1 MAKLNDDLAEII
13 TARNDMK
20 SALAL
25 KGQTVTNDIRTYAEA
40 ISHIEGGSKQE
51 YDEYTQVDFTDFDND
66 FISHIE
72 FAEDMGGE
80 LPVFADLTIYKVGA
94 NRTGNNY
101 YPYIITSKYTSPYTT
116 QYNGNFYMRVFY
128 SDDTR
133 KDVGD
138 HVQLD
143 KYEMGNYNVWAT
155 NEFIIN
161 DMIDQSGNN
170 VLYPT
175 GKTITKIQL
184 TLQNSM

>member
-1 MAKLNDDLAEII
+1 MATLKAKAQNILNEKTEKII
-13 TARNDMK
+13 PENIK
-20 SALAL
+20 
-25 KGQTVTNDIRTYAEA
+25 KDITIFDITGTY
-40 ISHIEGGSKQE
+40 EGSGSKQE
-51 YDEYTQVDFTDFDND
+51 YDEYTQVDFTDFDSD
-66 FISHIE
+66 FISHIK

-80 LPVFADLTIYKVGA
+80 LPVFANLTIYKVGA

-116 QYNGNFYMRVFY
+116 QYNGNFNMRVFY

-133 KDVGD
+133 KDAFSFVS
-138 HVQLD
+138 LD

>member
-1 MAKLNDDLAEII
+1 MSTLKQKAQAILAEKEAKIVAENIKKDVTIFDI
-13 TARNDMK
+13 TG
-20 SALAL
+20 S
-25 KGQTVTNDIRTYAEA
+25 Y
-40 ISHIEGGSKQE
+40 EGSGSKQE

-80 LPVFADLTIYKVGA
+80 LPVFANLTIYKVGA

-138 HVQLD
+138 IVQLD